1 MRSRIACLVVALG
14 GACGAACAGST
25 ASPSPTEGGAETHG
39 GSDADVDLAAGA
51 CLGAP
56 DLTAATPNCN
66 IVVNNATAVP
76 FTQGTGTPPTP
87 AGGTIRDGLYEA
99 TRAEG
104 YGGATPAGR
113 RLTLVVLNGA
123 TRFFFAGEVL
133 DAAGTQTTLDFRV
146 NATASVSGT
155 RVVFTAVSCMST
167 ATSPLP
173 PALDFTD
180 SGDNLIM
187 ALTSGATTSVTTY
200 TRRGCP

>member
-1 MRSRIACLVVALG
+1 MALA

-25 ASPSPTEGGAETHG
+25 ASQSPADSGAGTDG
-39 GSDADVDLAAGA
+39 GSGADAGVVATSA
-51 CLGAP
+51 CPAAP
-56 DLTAATPNCN
+56 DPTAAAPNCN
-66 IVVNNATAVP
+66 VVVNNATAVP
-76 FTQGTGTPPTP
+76 FTQGTGTPPMP

-133 DAAGTQTTLDFRV
+133 DAAGAQTTLAFRV
-146 NATASVSGT
+146 NATAAVSGT
-155 RVVFTAVSCMST
+155 RVVFTTTTCMST

-173 PALDFTD
+173 PALDFTAT
-180 SGDNLIM
+180 GDNLIM
-187 ALTSGATTSVTTY
+187 ALTSGATTSVTIY